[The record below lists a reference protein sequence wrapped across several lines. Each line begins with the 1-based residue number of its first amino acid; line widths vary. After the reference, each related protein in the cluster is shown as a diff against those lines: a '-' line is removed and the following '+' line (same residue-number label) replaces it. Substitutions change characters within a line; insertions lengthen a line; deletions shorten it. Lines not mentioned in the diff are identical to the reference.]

1 MIPLSGMRLTSVW
14 HILGVG
20 AIGMR
25 WARKLKLAGESV
37 TLILRDEH
45 KLKNFVEAGSGI
57 RYLSHLGEEFVP
69 FPATSLDDSTLKI
82 DNLLLCTKSYSL
94 IGAYEAVSDRLN
106 DYANLVLL
114 CNGYGVQQ
122 QLARSAASHKVW
134 AASTTSG
141 ANSATPFHLTLA
153 GDGRTEL
160 GPLSQLAE
168 QADYPLL
175 NLPRHT
181 ASENI
186 EATLWKKV
194 AVNACINPLTALY
207 QLTNGELLCDSTAF
221 QRMSRV
227 ADEIEKLAKQLDKSL
242 FDRSLIS
249 VATEVCQN
257 TAANRSSMLQDR
269 INCRSSEIEWI
280 TGAILDLADSAQVD
294 LNENR
299 LLLKEIR
306 ALEATLPPT
315 S

>member
-37 TLILRDEH
+37 TLILRDEQR
-45 KLKNFVEAGSGI
+45 LQDFVAAGSGI

-82 DNLLLCTKSYSL
+82 NNLLLCTKSYSL
-94 IGAYEAVSDRLN
+94 IGAYEAVCDRLVN
-106 DYANLVLL
+106 SANLVLL

-122 QLARSAASHKVW
+122 QLAEKATVHRVW

-160 GPLSQLAE
+160 GPISPLATAAE
-168 QADYPLL
+168 CPLL
-175 NLPRHT
+175 NLPRH
-181 ASENI
+181 SRSDDI
-186 EATLWKKV
+186 ETTLWQKV

-207 QLTNGELLCDSTAF
+207 QLTNGEILDDSDAVK
-221 QRMSRV
+221 RMSRV
-227 ADEIEKLAKQLDKSL
+227 AAEIEELSDYLNKPL
-242 FDRSLIS
+242 FDRPLLN
-249 VATEVCQN
+249 VATEVCLN
-257 TAANRSSMLQDR
+257 TAANSSSMLQDR
-269 INCRSSEIEWI
+269 INHRPSEIEWI
-280 TGAILDLADSAQVD
+280 TGAILSLADTAQLA

-299 LLLKEIR
+299 LLLEEIR
-306 ALEATLPPT
+306 ALEATLLTT

>member
-37 TLILRDEH
+37 TLILRDEQ
-45 KLKNFVEAGSGI
+45 KLQDFVAAGSGI

-69 FPATSLDDSTLKI
+69 FPATSLDDSALKI

-94 IGAYEAVSDRLN
+94 IDAYEAVSDRLV
-106 DYANLVLL
+106 DGANLVLL

-122 QLARSAASHKVW
+122 QLATNAASLKVW

-160 GPLSQLAE
+160 GPLSHLAE

-181 ASENI
+181 ASEDI
-186 EATLWKKV
+186 ETTLWKKV

-207 QLTNGELLCDSTAF
+207 QLTNGELLSDSTAF

-227 ADEIEKLAKQLDKSL
+227 AVEIEQLAKKLDKPL
-242 FDRSLIS
+242 FEQPLLR
-249 VATEVCQN
+249 VATEVCET

-269 INCRSSEIEWI
+269 LNRRPSEIEWI
-280 TGAILDLADSAQVD
+280 TGAILDLADTVQLD
-294 LNENR
+294 LRENR
-299 LLLKEIR
+299 LLLEEIR
-306 ALEATLPPT
+306 ALETTLLPIN
-315 S
+315 

>member
-37 TLILRDEH
+37 TLILRDEQ
-45 KLKNFVEAGSGI
+45 KLQDFVAAGSGI

-69 FPATSLDDSTLKI
+69 FPATSLDDSTLQI
-82 DNLLLCTKSYSL
+82 ENLLLCTKSYSL
-94 IGAYEAVSDRLN
+94 IGAYEAVRDRLV
-106 DYANLVLL
+106 DSADIVLL

-122 QLARSAASHKVW
+122 KLSDSATAHRVW

-160 GPLSQLAE
+160 GPLNRLASE
-168 QADYPLL
+168 ADCPLL
-175 NLPRHT
+175 NLPRH
-181 ASENI
+181 ARAKDI
-186 EATLWKKV
+186 ETTLWQKV

-207 QLTNGELLCDSTAF
+207 QLTNGELLQSSTALM
-221 QRMSRV
+221 RMSRV
-227 ADEIEKLAKQLDKSL
+227 ADEIEELSEILNKPL
-242 FDRSLIS
+242 FDDALLN
-249 VATEVCQN
+249 VATEVCRT

-269 INCRSSEIEWI
+269 INQRPSEIEWI
-280 TGAILDLADSAQVD
+280 TGAILSLADTAQLD
-294 LNENR
+294 LKENR
-299 LLLKEIR
+299 ILLEQIR
-306 ALEATLPPT
+306 ALEATLLPT
-315 S
+315 N